1 MLHINSTFSSG
12 NIDVVEID
20 EATDSVQLKIKSD
33 HNSEFKQWFHF
44 KVNNAL
50 NKTLQFSLVDAK
62 EAAYPDG
69 WDNYDVCCSYDGDEW
84 FRVPSEYID
93 GSLKFEFTFEES
105 SAYFAYFAPYS
116 YERHLSLVHQAA
128 CNPLVEHSVIG
139 QTLDGREINLL
150 RLGNPAAKHKVWLI
164 ARQHPGETMAE
175 WFMEGVIG
183 RLLDFSDA
191 TANEIL
197 KKACVYLVPNMN
209 PDGTERGH
217 LRTNAKGVNL
227 NREWDRSTPE
237 QSPEVYFVREQML
250 QQGVTFFLDI
260 HGDEG
265 LPYVFLAG
273 SEGIP
278 SFTASLAEQ
287 EEHFKQS
294 FKLANPDFQ
303 DQYGYPKDQ
312 PGEADLS
319 VASSWVAEQF
329 KCFGMTLEM
338 PFKDNANAPDVE
350 YGWSPERSIRL
361 GESVLTPILSHLN
374 TY

>member
-1 MLHINSTFSSG
+1 MHINSTFSSG
-12 NIDVVEID
+12 NIDVVDINE
-20 EATDSVQLKIKSD
+20 SSNQVQLKIHQDNNSD
-33 HNSEFKQWFHF
+33 FKQWFHF

-50 NKTLQFSLVDAK
+50 NRTLTFQVSDAK
-62 EAAYPDG
+62 DAAYPDG
-69 WDNYDVCCSYDGDEW
+69 WENYNVCCSLDGEEW
-84 FRVPSEYID
+84 FRIPTDYKD
-93 GSLKFEFTFEES
+93 GVLTFEFSFEES

-128 CNPLVEHSVIG
+128 CHPLVEHSVIG
-139 QTLDGREINLL
+139 QSLDGREINLL
-150 RLGNPAAKHKVWLI
+150 RLGNPSAKHKVWLI

-183 RLLDFSDA
+183 RLLDYTDA
-191 TANEIL
+191 TANQLLNE
-197 KKACVYLVPNMN
+197 ACLYLVPNMN

-217 LRTNAKGVNL
+217 LRTNANGVNL
-227 NREWDRSTPE
+227 NREWNCSTPE
-237 QSPEVYFVREQML
+237 QSPEVYCVRDMML
-250 QQGVTFFLDI
+250 KEGVTMFIDV

-278 SFTASLAEQ
+278 SYNDELSKQ
-287 EEHFKQS
+287 EEHFKQV
-294 FKLANPDFQ
+294 FKMANPDFQ
-303 DQYGYPKDQ
+303 DEFGYPKDS

-350 YGWSPERSIRL
+350 YGWSPERSIQL
-361 GESVLTPILSHLN
+361 GETILTPILSHV
-374 TY
+374 TTF